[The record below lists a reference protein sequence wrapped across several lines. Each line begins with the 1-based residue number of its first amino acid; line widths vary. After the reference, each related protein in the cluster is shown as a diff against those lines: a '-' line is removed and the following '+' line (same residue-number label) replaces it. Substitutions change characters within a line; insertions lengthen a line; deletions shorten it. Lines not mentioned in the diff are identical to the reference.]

1 MPEPVTTSVSTPM
14 LMPILTYIW
23 VALIAMFGGL
33 VSFIRRLNKRNTP
46 MPMRRLFITLVGELV
61 ISAFAGLITYWLCQ
75 YWGLH
80 PALTAVFVATSG
92 HLGGKSID
100 AIGRIWMGVL
110 DKGTQS

>member
-1 MPEPVTTSVSTPM
+1 M
-14 LMPILTYIW
+14 
-23 VALIAMFGGL
+23 
-33 VSFIRRLNKRNTP
+33 
-46 MPMRRLFITLVGELV
+46 

-80 PALTAVFVATSG
+80 QAMTAVFVATSG

-110 DKGTQS
+110 NEKGK